1 MNESQEDIDI
11 LIMEFLENKLS
22 EKELRHFFEWVCADK
37 KNEKYFFDLK
47 AIHDSRSNFS
57 VDINESWC
65 RLEIKLQQKQEDIQ
79 KKKRFIIRCIS
90 SVAAIFIFLV
100 GLSWYFVSNGFGIGE
115 PETYSYFTGGAPGE
129 VRLPD
134 GTCIKLGANTSISY
148 TSEYGVKKRAVILDG
163 EGFFDVAKDEQ
174 KPFVVISGDQ
184 CISVLGTK
192 FNVRSYPS
200 DTVFITTLL
209 EGSVK
214 FVASNFESGKVLRP
228 GEQLKYNRSNT
239 QVEISVVDTD
249 EMVSW
254 LNNYYTFQPQSL
266 KEILARM
273 SHVYDVTFECLDT
286 TIVNKS
292 FRGTFYQGQDL
303 SDFLDVIGL
312 ATNLKYEKQDGK
324 IVLYKE

>member
-1 MNESQEDIDI
+1 M
-11 LIMEFLENKLS
+11 
-22 EKELRHFFEWVCADK
+22 
-37 KNEKYFFDLK
+37 
-47 AIHDSRSNFS
+47 
-57 VDINESWC
+57 
-65 RLEIKLQQKQEDIQ
+65 
-79 KKKRFIIRCIS
+79 
-90 SVAAIFIFLV
+90 
-100 GLSWYFVSNGFGIGE
+100 
-115 PETYSYFTGGAPGE
+115 
-129 VRLPD
+129 PD

-249 EMVSW
+249 EVVSW

>member
-1 MNESQEDIDI
+1 M
-11 LIMEFLENKLS
+11 
-22 EKELRHFFEWVCADK
+22 
-37 KNEKYFFDLK
+37 
-47 AIHDSRSNFS
+47 
-57 VDINESWC
+57 
-65 RLEIKLQQKQEDIQ
+65 
-79 KKKRFIIRCIS
+79 
-90 SVAAIFIFLV
+90 
-100 GLSWYFVSNGFGIGE
+100 
-115 PETYSYFTGGAPGE
+115 
-129 VRLPD
+129 
-134 GTCIKLGANTSISY
+134 SY

-174 KPFVVISGDQ
+174 KPFIVISGDQ

-214 FVASNFESGKVLRP
+214 FITSSFDSEKVLRP

-239 QVEISVVDTD
+239 QVEISMVDTD
-249 EMVSW
+249 EVVSW

-273 SHVYDVTFECLDT
+273 SHVYNVTFECLDT
-286 TIVNKS
+286 AIMNKS

-303 SDFLDVIGL
+303 NDFLDVIEL
-312 ATNLKYEKQDGK
+312 ATNLKCKKQDRK

>member
-1 MNESQEDIDI
+1 MVFCFKWIWDRGAGD
-11 LIMEFLENKLS
+11 LFLFY
-22 EKELRHFFEWVCADK
+22 R
-37 KNEKYFFDLK
+37 
-47 AIHDSRSNFS
+47 
-57 VDINESWC
+57 WC
-65 RLEIKLQQKQEDIQ
+65 SGG
-79 KKKRFIIRCIS
+79 S
-90 SVAAIFIFLV
+90 SFAGRYL
-100 GLSWYFVSNGFGIGE
+100 YKIG
-115 PETYSYFTGGAPGE
+115 
-129 VRLPD
+129 
-134 GTCIKLGANTSISY
+134 
-148 TSEYGVKKRAVILDG
+148 SEYLYKLYVGIWGKEAC
-163 EGFFDVAKDEQ
+163 
-174 KPFVVISGDQ
+174 DQ

-249 EMVSW
+249 EVVSW

-273 SHVYDVTFECLDT
+273 SHVYDVTFECHDT

>member
-115 PETYSYFTGGAPGE
+115 PETYSYFTGGAPG
-129 VRLPD
+129 
-134 GTCIKLGANTSISY
+134 
-148 TSEYGVKKRAVILDG
+148 
-163 EGFFDVAKDEQ
+163 
-174 KPFVVISGDQ
+174 
-184 CISVLGTK
+184 
-192 FNVRSYPS
+192 
-200 DTVFITTLL
+200 
-209 EGSVK
+209 K
-214 FVASNFESGKVLRP
+214 FVCRTVL
-228 GEQLKYNRSNT
+228 
-239 QVEISVVDTD
+239 V
-249 EMVSW
+249 
-254 LNNYYTFQPQSL
+254 
-266 KEILARM
+266 
-273 SHVYDVTFECLDT
+273 
-286 TIVNKS
+286 
-292 FRGTFYQGQDL
+292 
-303 SDFLDVIGL
+303 
-312 ATNLKYEKQDGK
+312 
-324 IVLYKE
+324 

>member
-148 TSEYGVKKRAVILDG
+148 TSEYGVILDG

-249 EMVSW
+249 EVVSW